1 MYNNL
6 YNYEYP
12 YDRPLYMQ
20 TDTLY
25 GNGYNLYDGR
35 RNKCIHRYLEKQEEF
50 MTFRLGICDDTQLDI
65 ACLTEHI
72 KHYMI
77 SYNIQFEIESFQ
89 SGEALLQAQR
99 KHPFQILLLD
109 IEMPGINGMTIARYL
124 RDELYDESFIVFV
137 TSYPEY
143 MQESFEV
150 QPFQFLTKPVSY
162 VRIEKLLSDIIHRYQ
177 HSHVTKIVIDTNGEE
192 HLIPV
197 NNLLYIQAVKGEKR
211 YLEYHL
217 TDAILYGE
225 GTIQEWE
232 NRLATHSFYST
243 YRGYLINIG
252 HIQIIQQTHV
262 LMDNGEQLPISR
274 RKISPLQQLYADRII
289 HVLN

>member
-1 MYNNL
+1 M
-6 YNYEYP
+6 
-12 YDRPLYMQ
+12 
-20 TDTLY
+20 
-25 GNGYNLYDGR
+25 
-35 RNKCIHRYLEKQEEF
+35 
-50 MTFRLGICDDTQLDI
+50 
-65 ACLTEHI
+65 
-72 KHYMI
+72 
-77 SYNIQFEIESFQ
+77 
-89 SGEALLQAQR
+89 
-99 KHPFQILLLD
+99 
-109 IEMPGINGMTIARYL
+109 
-124 RDELYDESFIVFV
+124 
-137 TSYPEY
+137 
-143 MQESFEV
+143 
-150 QPFQFLTKPVSY
+150 
-162 VRIEKLLSDIIHRYQ
+162 LSDIIRRYQ

-217 TDAILYGE
+217 TDTVLYGE

>member
-1 MYNNL
+1 MVWMILINL
-6 YNYEYP
+6 RFSLSQIQIIYHP
-12 YDRPLYMQ
+12 Q
-20 TDTLY
+20 TP
-25 GNGYNLYDGR
+25 R
-35 RNKCIHRYLEKQEEF
+35 IHDNPCQE
-50 MTFRLGICDDTQLDI
+50 
-65 ACLTEHI
+65 
-72 KHYMI
+72 
-77 SYNIQFEIESFQ
+77 
-89 SGEALLQAQR
+89 
-99 KHPFQILLLD
+99 LLLS
-109 IEMPGINGMTIARYL
+109 L
-124 RDELYDESFIVFV
+124 
-137 TSYPEY
+137 
-143 MQESFEV
+143 
-150 QPFQFLTKPVSY
+150 K
-162 VRIEKLLSDIIHRYQ
+162 
-177 HSHVTKIVIDTNGEE
+177 
-192 HLIPV
+192 
-197 NNLLYIQAVKGEKR
+197 KR